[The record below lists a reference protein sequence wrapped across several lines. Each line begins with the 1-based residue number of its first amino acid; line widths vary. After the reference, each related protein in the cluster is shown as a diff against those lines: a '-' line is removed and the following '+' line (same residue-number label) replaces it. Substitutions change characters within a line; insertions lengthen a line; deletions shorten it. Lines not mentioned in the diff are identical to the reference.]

1 LQAEWNDDSLDLAP
15 QSTQRG
21 QNLHKNE
28 LNKLICTP
36 PRQLISPPDSGLEFT
51 VAAPFSEQKTPTRQR
66 NPKSRNGLSSN
77 ENSFPRSASLHSVPL
92 TPTSSKK
99 PPAPSGNL
107 ATLDTSPRV
116 TDPSSLSTKKGKGP
130 PVFLELNPA
139 QFSSQ
144 LSQVEHSFP
153 SPSTTQQLYGS
164 QKNTMPVTQAAYEA
178 DDPYVQ
184 ELDEQI
190 QIADK
195 QAEYFALGSTF
206 HSSSRNGGNPWDVGS
221 QDEMGVS
228 QQTRAIVD
236 FVHGDLG
243 DGYCD
248 RSFQALA
255 HPIFVDPYAD

>member
-1 LQAEWNDDSLDLAP
+1 M
-15 QSTQRG
+15 G
-21 QNLHKNE
+21 QNKHQNE
-28 LNKLICTP
+28 HNKLICTP

-51 VAAPFSEQKTPTRQR
+51 VAAPFPEQKTPTRQR
-66 NPKSRNGLSSN
+66 NTKSKTGLSSS
-77 ENSFPRSASLHSVPL
+77 ENSIPRSASLHSVPL

-99 PPAPSGNL
+99 PLGNL
-107 ATLDTSPRV
+107 ARLDTSPRV
-116 TDPSSLSTKKGKGP
+116 ADLSSLSARKGKGP
-130 PVFLELNPA
+130 RVVLELNPA

-164 QKNTMPVTQAAYEA
+164 QKNTVPVIQAAYEA
-178 DDPYVQ
+178 DDSYVQ

-195 QAEYFALGSTF
+195 QAEYLALGNTSQ
-206 HSSSRNGGNPWDVGS
+206 RKGENPWDIGS

-255 HPIFVDPYAD
+255 HPVFVDPYGD